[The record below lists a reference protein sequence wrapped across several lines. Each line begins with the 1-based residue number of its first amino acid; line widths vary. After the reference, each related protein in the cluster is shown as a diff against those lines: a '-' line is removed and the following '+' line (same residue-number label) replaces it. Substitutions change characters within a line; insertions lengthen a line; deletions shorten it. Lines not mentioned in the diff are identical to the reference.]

1 MVIVPILSVLF
12 NDPKKGLD
20 ALLLHSSI
28 EGEDVLRS
36 LVLQQVAGG
45 MDEILEGFIDLL

>member
-12 NDPKKGLD
+12 NDPKKDLD
-20 ALLLHSSI
+20 ALLLHSLYI

-45 MDEILEGFIDLL
+45 MDEIL